1 MSEFFL
7 SSGFLWG
14 LSAAAAPIIIHLL
27 ARRRFRRV
35 SWAAMEFL
43 RRAMR
48 KTQRRLRLE
57 NLLLLLLRTAAVVL
71 VALALARPVLEP
83 IPLLSS
89 LTAQER
95 TVLIAIDRSASMAAR
110 GGGTAP
116 WERARAM
123 ALEIV
128 DGLRA
133 RDEVYLLWV
142 GDRPDAV
149 FEGPTPEKRRAREE
163 IEGATPWDGGARW
176 TGALHHLAE
185 ILARPEVKAREV
197 RSVYCLS
204 DLQRTGWAAPGA
216 PGGDAPASAAGAAR
230 DALAQLAT
238 LAHEVVVLD
247 VGTDDRENLG
257 VVEVTSG
264 DRVVSTTRPTRVRA
278 AVRNFGEREAVGV
291 GVALVIGGQK
301 HKTRVLDAIGPGET
315 ATPDFWVSFTDDGP
329 QRVSVAIDPDA
340 LDRDNRRDLAV
351 HVRKEV
357 GVLVVDGDP
366 EQKELAEHA
375 AELLTLQL
383 APQAGG
389 AADAVIRPETISATQ
404 LASARLDAYDCVIL
418 VDVAATDPAVQA
430 VLRTGL
436 PAYVRDGGALLVIPG
451 ANVDG
456 ADWARWCFDRPEGA
470 PEDWEP
476 LLPARLGA
484 LEPRDG
490 PAKGDATVTL
500 VPENWQHP
508 LFSKFDDE
516 QWRRLIAQAPRVK
529 RYFTVDGPVATGARV
544 LARFSDLAQ
553 TPALIERPYGAGRV
567 LLLTTGWSYAWS
579 GFYFQPGGL
588 ILANEMVLHLARD
601 PAEGRTVRL
610 GAPLTWVIEA
620 DAYSDQVRVHL
631 PHGGPAKPLDPPHPD
646 GARFVVRMPETRHV
660 GFHQIE
666 LQPASGGDAIGAL
679 FAVVADPD
687 EGDLR
692 PLEPTE
698 LTAGLTA
705 PASERVRVERAVR
718 TTEHT
723 RSASAR
729 EVWRAAVW
737 ALLAVLLAESLLARR
752 LGRRGT

>member
-1 MSEFFL
+1 MSDFFL

-14 LSAAAAPIIIHLL
+14 LSAAAAPILIHLL
-27 ARRRFRRV
+27 ARRRFKRV

-71 VALALARPVLEP
+71 IALALARPVLEP

-95 TVLIAIDRSASMAAR
+95 TVCIAIDRSASMAAR
-110 GGGTAP
+110 GGGSPP
-116 WERARAM
+116 WERAKSM
-123 ALEIV
+123 ALSIV

-133 RDEVYLLWV
+133 RDEVYLVWV
-142 GDRPDAV
+142 GERPDAV

-176 TGALHHLAE
+176 VSALHHLAE

-197 RSVYCLS
+197 RAVYCLS
-204 DLQRTGWAAPGA
+204 DLQRVGWEAPGA
-216 PGGDAPASAAGAAR
+216 PGGDGAAPAAGGVR

-247 VGTDDRENLG
+247 VGTDDRANLG
-257 VVEVTSG
+257 VTEVTLG
-264 DRVVSTTRPTRVRA
+264 DRVVSTTRPTPVRA
-278 AVRNFGEREAVGV
+278 AVRNFGEREALDVS
-291 GVALVIGGQK
+291 VALVVGGQK
-301 HKTRVLDAIGPGET
+301 HKTKPIDSIAPGET
-315 ATPDFWVSFTDDGP
+315 KTVDFHVSFTDDGP
-329 QRVSVAIDPDA
+329 QRVSVTIDADA
-340 LDRDNRRDLAV
+340 LDRDNQRDLAV

-357 GVLVVDGDP
+357 QVLVVDGNP
-366 EQKELAEHA
+366 EQKDKLENP
-375 AELLTLQL
+375 AELLRLQL
-383 APQAGG
+383 APEEGVAT
-389 AADAVIRPETISATQ
+389 DAVLRPHAVAATQ
-404 LASARLDAYDCVIL
+404 LAAAKLDTYDCVVL
-418 VDVAATDPAVQA
+418 VDVSASDPAVQPA
-430 VLRTGL
+430 LASAL

-451 ANVDG
+451 ANVVG
-456 ADWARWCFDRPEGA
+456 ADYARWCSTRPDDA

-484 LEPRDG
+484 PEP
-490 PAKGDATVTL
+490 PAWAKGDPTVTL

-508 LFSKFDDE
+508 LFRKFDDE
-516 QWRRLIAQAPRVK
+516 QWRRLIAQAPAVK
-529 RYFTVDGPVATGARV
+529 RYFTVDGPVAIGARV

-567 LLLTTGWSYAWS
+567 LLCTTGWSEEWGQFHA
-579 GFYFQPGGL
+579 QPGGL
-588 ILANEMVLHLARD
+588 ILANEMVMHLARD

-610 GAPLTWVIEA
+610 GSPLTWVIEA
-620 DAYSDQVRVHL
+620 SDYSDQVRVHL
-631 PHGGPAKPLDPPHPD
+631 PHGGPAKPLDPPRPD
-646 GARFVVRMPETRHV
+646 GVRFVVRMPETRHV

-666 LQPASGGDAIGAL
+666 LQPAGREPLAAL
-679 FAVVADPD
+679 FAVVADPA

-692 PLEPTE
+692 PLEPAE
-698 LTAGLTA
+698 LVAGLPA
-705 PASERVRVERAVR
+705 PANERVRVERSVR

-723 RSASAR
+723 RTSSAR